1 MSQSSAWA
9 LGGAG
14 PADTVSRL
22 PIRGRMLAMGVL
34 AAVGGVTF
42 LPFLA
47 AGNGQPIARLI
58 PFALVVTL
66 VATLAAWPGLR
77 CADATGLP
85 MPLLR
90 RLDGSSGGPIP
101 RSAIGVTLV
110 SSVGLG
116 LLGLLALHLVDAP
129 PVPGSVAVR
138 ALSAIF
144 AAGPLEI
151 VLHLGAMST
160 VVWLAR
166 GRRAPGIVVAAT
178 LLVVFHLAGGGLDQP
193 GRLIALIV
201 VANGAIGLVLG
212 WIYAAYGFE
221 LVMLGHAV
229 AHVITVA
236 GAR

>member
-1 MSQSSAWA
+1 
-9 LGGAG
+9 
-14 PADTVSRL
+14 
-22 PIRGRMLAMGVL
+22 MLAMGVL

-90 RLDGSSGGPIP
+90 RLDGPSAGPIP
-101 RSAIGVTLV
+101 RRAIGVTLV

>member
-90 RLDGSSGGPIP
+90 RLDGPSAGPIP
-101 RSAIGVTLV
+101 RRAIGVTLV

>member
-1 MSQSSAWA
+1 
-9 LGGAG
+9 
-14 PADTVSRL
+14 
-22 PIRGRMLAMGVL
+22 MGVL
-34 AAVGGVTF
+34 AAIGGVTF

-47 AGNGQPIARLI
+47 AGSGQPIARLL
-58 PFALVVTL
+58 PFAIVVTL

-77 CADATGLP
+77 CADTTRLP

-90 RLDGSSGGPIP
+90 RLDGSSGSPIP
-101 RSAIGVTLV
+101 RTAIGVTLAI
-110 SSVGLG
+110 SIGLG
-116 LLGLLALHLVDAP
+116 LIGLLALRLVDVP
-129 PVPGSVAVR
+129 PLAGSVAAR

-144 AAGPLEI
+144 AAGTLEI

-166 GRRAPGIVVAAT
+166 GRRAPGIVVAAV
-178 LLVVFHLAGGGLDQP
+178 LLVVFHLSGGGLDQP
-193 GRLIALIV
+193 RRVIALSV

>member
-1 MSQSSAWA
+1 
-9 LGGAG
+9 
-14 PADTVSRL
+14 
-22 PIRGRMLAMGVL
+22 MLAMGVL

-101 RSAIGVTLV
+101 RRAIGVTLV

>member
-1 MSQSSAWA
+1 
-9 LGGAG
+9 
-14 PADTVSRL
+14 
-22 PIRGRMLAMGVL
+22 MGVL
-34 AAVGGVTF
+34 AAIGGVTF

-47 AGNGQPIARLI
+47 AGNGQPIARLT
-58 PFALVVTL
+58 PFAIVVTL
-66 VATLAAWPGLR
+66 VATIAAWPGLR

-90 RLDGSSGGPIP
+90 RLDGSSATPIP
-101 RSAIGVTLV
+101 PSAIGVTLV
-110 SSVGLG
+110 ISIGLG
-116 LLGLLALHLVDAP
+116 LLGLLALRLIDAP
-129 PVPGSVAVR
+129 PLPGSVAAR

-151 VLHLGAMST
+151 VLHLGAMSI

-166 GRRAPGIVVAAT
+166 GRRAPGIVIAAT

-193 GRLIALIV
+193 GRIIALSV

-212 WIYAAYGFE
+212 WIYAVYGFE
-221 LVMLGHAV
+221 FVMLGHAV

>member
-90 RLDGSSGGPIP
+90 RLDGPSAGPIP
-101 RSAIGVTLV
+101 RRAIGVTLV

-166 GRRAPGIVVAAT
+166 GRRAPGIVVAAA
-178 LLVVFHLAGGGLDQP
+178 LLVVFHLAGGGLEQP

-201 VANGAIGLVLG
+201 LANGAIGLVLG

-221 LVMLGHAV
+221 FVMLGHAV
-229 AHVITVA
+229 AHIVTVV
-236 GAR
+236 GG

>member
-1 MSQSSAWA
+1 MTTDSLSLPASAV
-9 LGGAG
+9 
-14 PADTVSRL
+14 PRL
-22 PIRGRMLAMGVL
+22 PIRGRLIAMGVF
-34 AAVGGVTF
+34 AAIGGVTF

-47 AGNGQPIARLI
+47 AGNGQPIASLA
-58 PFALVVTL
+58 PFAIIVTL
-66 VATLAAWPGLR
+66 VATIVAWPGLR
-77 CADATGLP
+77 CADATRLP

-90 RLDGSSGGPIP
+90 RLDGSTAGPIP

>member
-1 MSQSSAWA
+1 LPNLLWNAAHSFVSYAHTEDNVNLSGDLFRFDTLFEFIGAQFGVFGPILFALLIIVLVHWRGWRHDRRKLLLVCFTLPTLALMIGQAFLSRANANWA
-9 LGGAG
+9 APVYVAG
-14 PADTVSRL
+14 SVLVTVWVLNGLRADASL
-22 PIRGRMLAMGVL
+22 WRGR
-34 AAVGGVTF
+34 
-42 LPFLA
+42 
-47 AGNGQPIARLI
+47 
-58 PFALVVTL
+58 ALWL
-66 VATLAAWPGLR
+66 
-77 CADATGLP
+77 
-85 MPLLR
+85 
-90 RLDGSSGGPIP
+90 S
-101 RSAIGVTLV
+101 
-110 SSVGLG
+110 
-116 LLGLLALHLVDAP
+116 
-129 PVPGSVAVR
+129 GSV
-138 ALSAIF
+138 
-144 AAGPLEI
+144 